1 MSDDHPVIVTAGDA
15 PMDLPST
22 PRASVEIIA
31 CGDCAA
37 LERIDPLTLLAS
49 ATQPCTCAC
58 GQDELVCQVCGKPVG
73 VRVMRGEL
81 DLGDLGDLADPLGP
95 VAGDLFREDIYDEQ
109 TP

>member
-1 MSDDHPVIVTAGDA
+1 MSDDRATIVTPGDG

-22 PRASVEIIA
+22 PRGSVEIIA

-49 ATQPCTCAC
+49 ATQPCACGC

-81 DLGDLGDLADPLGP
+81 DLGDPLG
-95 VAGDLFREDIYDEQ
+95 LKKHRELSI
-109 TP
+109 

>member
-1 MSDDHPVIVTAGDA
+1 MSDDSPTIVTPGDG

-49 ATQPCTCAC
+49 ATQPCMCAC

-73 VRVMRGEL
+73 IRVMRGEL
-81 DLGDLGDLADPLGP
+81 DLGDLAAPPGIGT
-95 VAGDLFREDIYDEQ
+95 GNLFREDIYDEQ
-109 TP
+109 AP